1 MSSRSETS
9 LKDTKYVPECL
20 KWMLIAA
27 AILIAIGAMN
37 VYNATYYMNM
47 AAGDGPYTH
56 FLKHVGVL
64 ALSLASSWLGCRKDS
79 SAVGLSYGSDSP
91 WCCSSS
97 LL

>member
-47 AAGDGPYTH
+47 AAGDGPYAH
-56 FLKHVGVL
+56 FLKHFGV
-64 ALSLASSWLGCRKDS
+64 
-79 SAVGLSYGSDSP
+79 
-91 WCCSSS
+91 
-97 LL
+97 

>member
-56 FLKHVGVL
+56 F
-64 ALSLASSWLGCRKDS
+64 
-79 SAVGLSYGSDSP
+79 
-91 WCCSSS
+91 
-97 LL
+97 

>member
-56 FLKHVGVL
+56 FVKHIGVL
-64 ALSLASSWLGCRKDS
+64 ALGLAIGAVVAWLPKGFIRGG
-79 SAVGLSYGSDSP
+79 AFVWVG
-91 WCCSSS
+91 
-97 LL
+97 